1 MATGPTP
8 TSLPPPPACDF
19 YGEEQWAVLFSLA
32 DAIIPAVVPAST
44 LADDKTQRG
53 IDDADLDQ
61 ATARVQST
69 MTTPPSDDLLK
80 AYLQERPSTDPAF
93 INGLRRLVAALP
105 SPARA
110 QLGIALTALT

>member
-19 YGEEQWAVLFSLA
+19 FDEAQWAVLFSLA

-61 ATARVQST
+61 AAARVQAT
-69 MTTPPSDDLLK
+69 MTTPPSAELLK
-80 AYLQERPSTDPAF
+80 AYLQDRPSTDPAF
-93 INGLRRLVAALP
+93 VNGLRRLVAALP
-105 SPARA
+105 GSGRA
-110 QLGIALTALT
+110 QLGTVLTALT